1 MKNLPT
7 HPKERTLALLNLL
20 WPDLKRHNLNNED
33 SVLVFTAIVVAA
45 LSQMGRLD
53 RAIWVNARI
62 DAVVDSLRKRPRVER
77 MSREDALAL
86 WDALEVK
93 SPGFFA
99 DFPRDNAGPITDDD
113 ECVEIVRKA
122 APMAFGF

>member
-1 MKNLPT
+1 MKHLPT
-7 HPKERTLALLNLL
+7 DPKKRTLELMNLL
-20 WPDLKRHNLNNED
+20 WSDLKRHNLNNED

-53 RAIWVNARI
+53 QAIWVKARI
-62 DAVVDSLRKRPRVER
+62 DAVVDNLRKRPPVER

-86 WDALEVK
+86 WDALEAQ

-113 ECVEIVRKA
+113 ERVEIVRKA
-122 APMAFGF
+122 APMAFGC